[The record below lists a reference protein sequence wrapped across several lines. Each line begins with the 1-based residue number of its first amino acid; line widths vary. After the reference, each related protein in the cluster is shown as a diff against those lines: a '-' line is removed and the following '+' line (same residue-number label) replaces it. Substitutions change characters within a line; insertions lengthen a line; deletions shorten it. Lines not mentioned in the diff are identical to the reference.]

1 VISAHL
7 KRLRA
12 LIESGAS
19 VSQADIYMIDWATYG
34 AEVAEENARIR
45 IASVGARAV
54 KEEVRFAC
62 FTCFTGIACFTCFT
76 RIRIASVGARAVKE
90 EVRFACFTCFT
101 GTHVQILTPEELREA
116 GSKGQAQASALLRTK
131 LQLSLLSLQT
141 ALPQSR
147 CSVCLLY

>member
-1 VISAHL
+1 MISAHL

-12 LIESGAS
+12 LIESGAA

-45 IASVGARAV
+45 IASVGARAA
-54 KEEVRFAC
+54 KEEVR
-62 FTCFTGIACFTCFT
+62 
-76 RIRIASVGARAVKE
+76 
-90 EVRFACFTCFT
+90 FTCFT
-101 GTHVQILTPEELREA
+101 GTNVQILTPAELRET

-131 LQLSLLSLQT
+131 LQLSLLSLHT

-147 CSVCLLY
+147 CSVFLLY

>member
-1 VISAHL
+1 MISAHL

-12 LIESGAS
+12 LIESGAA

-34 AEVAEENARIR
+34 AQVAEENARIR
-45 IASVGARAV
+45 IASVGARAA
-54 KEEVRFAC
+54 KEEV
-62 FTCFTGIACFTCFT
+62 
-76 RIRIASVGARAVKE
+76 
-90 EVRFACFTCFT
+90 CFTCFT
-101 GTHVQILTPEELREA
+101 GTKVQIMTPEEPREA

-147 CSVCLLY
+147 SRVLVFGPMRRPLFSFFPLSCSGFSLSFFPF

>member
-1 VISAHL
+1 MISAHL

-12 LIESGAS
+12 LIESGAA

-34 AEVAEENARIR
+34 AEVAEENA
-45 IASVGARAV
+45 
-54 KEEVRFAC
+54 
-62 FTCFTGIACFTCFT
+62 